1 MKRVFCLV
9 LALFIFVGCTSAPPK
24 EPVSPYSRALS
35 NENATN
41 EAVALYNYIC
51 ETYHTAIISGQQEST
66 WMGSDQYE
74 FDYIYNKTGK
84 LPAISLLY
92 SSVPSVRALSQSSRF
107 VFMHSDQLPPKSEP
121 QCQQMVTIPP
131 FSYHSVAL

>member
-51 ETYHTAIISGQQEST
+51 ETYHTAIISGQQDPHGWAVSSMNST
-66 WMGSDQYE
+66 TSM
-74 FDYIYNKTGK
+74 T
-84 LPAISLLY
+84 
-92 SSVPSVRALSQSSRF
+92 
-107 VFMHSDQLPPKSEP
+107 
-121 QCQQMVTIPP
+121 
-131 FSYHSVAL
+131 